1 MHMPKAPTCH
11 VQFGEAGGLGV
22 GDGVAGGV
30 DDAVGDA
37 ASLTLLVV
45 LGELVDTSLEA
56 LAVVVGGTGLPLPVT
71 EMVLDAVVDWD
82 RGWDCEAL
90 SLREGGADTESEP
103 EADMDADVVADSE
116 PEVDMEADVVA
127 DSEPEADKEADLVA
141 DSEPEAVKEGGAL
154 LDGLTDGF
162 RLPDRVPAVDLAVD
176 DVALGGNEVEIDP
189 VPLPDEAALR
199 DALSE
204 EMGVTLGVA
213 LVGVALGVSDGDGA
227 EQAAAPAVL
236 VVPGGQLAQAVAP
249 EPLL

>member
-1 MHMPKAPTCH
+1 M
-11 VQFGEAGGLGV
+11 
-22 GDGVAGGV
+22 

-56 LAVVVGGTGLPLPVT
+56 LAVVVGGTGLPLPVA
-71 EMVLDAVVDWD
+71 EMVLDAVVDWDWDWDWDWD

-127 DSEPEADKEADLVA
+127 DSEPEADKEADVVA

>member
-1 MHMPKAPTCH
+1 MEALHMHMHKAPTCH

-127 DSEPEADKEADLVA
+127 DSEPEA
-141 DSEPEAVKEGGAL
+141 VKEGGAL